1 MFSQSLPRREFALSV
16 QTRAKTPA
24 TISPNYLL
32 DESRAGHPHPMYYDC
47 GRLQPIRSVLI
58 HGMCLFED
66 GTRAATAA
74 SLGAPSFRRTQAPF
88 ASTTTS
94 CSCSPWFFVLL
105 FPHDKN
111 FAFIFDM
118 QALVRLFLPC
128 GSPCV
133 RSTSDCAVLLRSWRT
148 KRSGTAFSRF
158 VLQTSRMPFVACNEL
173 AIVTKSIAFALSP
186 ATRSP
191 WVPSRHAE
199 GER

>member
-1 MFSQSLPRREFALSV
+1 MA
-16 QTRAKTPA
+16 
-24 TISPNYLL
+24 
-32 DESRAGHPHPMYYDC
+32 
-47 GRLQPIRSVLI
+47 LI
-58 HGMCLFED
+58 HGICIFED
-66 GTRAATAA
+66 GFRAATAA

-128 GSPCV
+128 GSPRV
-133 RSTSDCAVLLRSWRT
+133 HSTSDCAMLLRSWRT
-148 KRSGTAFSRF
+148 KRSGAAFSRF

-173 AIVTKSIAFALSP
+173 AIATKSIASVCPHAE
-186 ATRSP
+186 RSP
-191 WVPSRHAE
+191 WVPFQVGTTVWARRVKQHIL
-199 GER
+199 

>member
-1 MFSQSLPRREFALSV
+1 MYKKLKEKESFNCYSQRSYIR
-16 QTRAKTPA
+16 
-24 TISPNYLL
+24 Y
-32 DESRAGHPHPMYYDC
+32 M
-47 GRLQPIRSVLI
+47 PIRRRNRS
-58 HGMCLFED
+58 
-66 GTRAATAA
+66 RKAT
-74 SLGAPSFRRTQAPF
+74 SLGVPSFRRTQAPF

-128 GSPCV
+128 GSSCV

-158 VLQTSRMPFVACNEL
+158 LLQTPRMPFVACNEL
-173 AIVTKSIAFALSP
+173 AIATKSIASVLPHAER
-186 ATRSP
+186 TP
-191 WVPSRHAE
+191 WVPF
-199 GER
+199 

>member
-32 DESRAGHPHPMYYDC
+32 GESRAGHSHPMYYGC
-47 GRLQPIRSVLI
+47 GRLQPSNTLVVGKSLLFQGVLI

-66 GTRAATAA
+66 GTRAARRREKRTP
-74 SLGAPSFRRTQAPF
+74 SLTKSTSEQTSLDSFRPRT
-88 ASTTTS
+88 
-94 CSCSPWFFVLL
+94 
-105 FPHDKN
+105 
-111 FAFIFDM
+111 
-118 QALVRLFLPC
+118 
-128 GSPCV
+128 
-133 RSTSDCAVLLRSWRT
+133 
-148 KRSGTAFSRF
+148 SGTAFSRF
-158 VLQTSRMPFVACNEL
+158 VLQTPRMPFVACNEL
-173 AIVTKSIAFALSP
+173 AIATKSIASVLSP